1 MSSNPNGGP
10 DHVDENGDVIN
21 PADVND
27 GHFQLD
33 AYDPKDRRRLNIPE
47 PKDMWVDDAITPAK
61 IGPRDR

>member
-27 GHFQLD
+27 GRFELD
-33 AYDPKDRRRLNIPE
+33 HYDPNDRRRLNLPI
-47 PKDMWVDDAITPAK
+47 PKDMWVDGAANPTK
-61 IGPRDR
+61 VGPRKR